1 MPTAMEMVALQR
13 TFPAE
18 YGRWEGIRIGRALV
32 LRGQVDV
39 PTLPKRRN
47 VAVCFRGPPS
57 RVRPVVMV
65 SGPTHSRHRFVDYRP
80 TSLCLYFGP
89 DPQSMKWN
97 INDGLVGLVDLIRQH
112 LFKEEWWRATRQ
124 WSGAEVHLDPAPV
137 RPGAVPH
144 SQRPKA
150 RLQRRRQPCWC
161 GNSRYS
167 SCHGA
172 VPLQEELQLLGIDT
186 NPLALREEPIAATGA
201 AEHARVDST
210 KS

>member
-13 TFPAE
+13 NFPAE
-18 YGRWEGIRIGRALV
+18 YGRWDGIRIGRALV

-124 WSGAEVHLDPAPV
+124 WSGPEVHLDPAQVSPEPFRARSAPRRGSSAGGSHV
-137 RPGAVPH
+137 GAETRATALATAPYP
-144 SQRPKA
+144 S
-150 RLQRRRQPCWC
+150 RRSCSCW
-161 GNSRYS
+161 G
-167 SCHGA
+167 
-172 VPLQEELQLLGIDT
+172 
-186 NPLALREEPIAATGA
+186 
-201 AEHARVDST
+201 ST
-210 KS
+210 RTR